1 MQAPFVITKCVCK
14 CICVLTVGCHIS
26 SLRLF
31 LSAKYLFSP
40 FVSVILY
47 RCVPAHIYNPQLYGV
62 SKVVLNNAGN
72 LRLTTE
78 QTQWGL
84 SAQDI
89 LLCIVLCCTLLSSQY
104 IRLYTVIS
112 RLYGTKHAQWC
123 GFIKEHMNMNR
134 TVNKYNPHIQTA
146 SKARHVFTQRSKMQ
160 RLNWLQC
167 LQLISHMSNLKVIM
181 QEYFSVSPFVFVAE
195 VTDFPSWVFPHGDYL
210 TCCWNHDG
218 GRRL

>member
-1 MQAPFVITKCVCK
+1 MRAPFVITKCVCK

-31 LSAKYLFSP
+31 LSAKCLFGP

-47 RCVPAHIYNPQLYGV
+47 RCVPAHIYNPQLDGV
-62 SKVVLNNAGN
+62 SKAVLNNAES

-89 LLCIVLCCTLLSSQY
+89 LLCIVLCCTFLSPQY
-104 IRLYTVIS
+104 SRLYTVIS

-123 GFIKEHMNMNR
+123 GFIKEHMSMSR
-134 TVNKYNPHIQTA
+134 TVNKHNPIY
-146 SKARHVFTQRSKMQ
+146 K
-160 RLNWLQC
+160 LQAKPDT
-167 LQLISHMSNLKVIM
+167 S
-181 QEYFSVSPFVFVAE
+181 SPKSPKCGV
-195 VTDFPSWVFPHGDYL
+195 
-210 TCCWNHDG
+210 
-218 GRRL
+218 

>member
-1 MQAPFVITKCVCK
+1 MRAPFVITKCVCK

-31 LSAKYLFSP
+31 LSAKYLFGP

-62 SKVVLNNAGN
+62 SKVVLNNAEN

-89 LLCIVLCCTLLSSQY
+89 LFCIVLCCTFLSSQIIY
-104 IRLYTVIS
+104 SNQATVWHET
-112 RLYGTKHAQWC
+112 RTMVWFYQRTH
-123 GFIKEHMNMNR
+123 EHEPLC
-134 TVNKYNPHIQTA
+134 K
-146 SKARHVFTQRSKMQ
+146 
-160 RLNWLQC
+160 
-167 LQLISHMSNLKVIM
+167 
-181 QEYFSVSPFVFVAE
+181 
-195 VTDFPSWVFPHGDYL
+195 
-210 TCCWNHDG
+210 
-218 GRRL
+218 